1 MNCLPPNMVQAAGW
15 ALVHFLWQ
23 GLAIAALLAATFR
36 LLRRSPAN
44 HRYLAGCLALL
55 LMALAPLITFR
66 LVMPHS
72 EPLSEKAA
80 PIEFAPT
87 QPETVVTTP
96 VELPPQAP
104 VVVATATPEPRHAIK
119 VSERLE
125 NYFPVAGAGVDGWRV
140 RAFMPAV
147 RGLAASAASS
157 PPLNATD

>member
-1 MNCLPPNMVQAAGW
+1 MVQAAGW

-23 GLAIAALLAATFR
+23 GLAIAALLPPRSGCCGGVRPIIAT
-36 LLRRSPAN
+36 SPDVF
-44 HRYLAGCLALL
+44 ALL

-72 EPLSEKAA
+72 EPHSEKAA

-104 VVVATATPEPRHAIK
+104 MVVATATPEPRHAIK
-119 VSERLE
+119 VSGRLE
-125 NYFPVAGAGVDGWRV
+125 NYFPWLVLGWMAGVCVLSCRLFAGWLQV
-140 RAFMPAV
+140 GVF
-147 RGLAASAASS
+147 AAA
-157 PPLNATD
+157 